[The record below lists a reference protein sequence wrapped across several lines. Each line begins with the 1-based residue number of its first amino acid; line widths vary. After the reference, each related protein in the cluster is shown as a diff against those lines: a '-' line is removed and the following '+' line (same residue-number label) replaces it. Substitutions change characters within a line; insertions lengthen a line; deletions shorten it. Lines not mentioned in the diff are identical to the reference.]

1 MKRTTIT
8 AVVVA
13 ALALCGL
20 VAVAVESR
28 NMSSRADVTQSR
40 LQVPGIWYP
49 ATHHAGP
56 STSLPLNAYPQS
68 NPFDRRGAWNYAPG
82 RPVAPASRNGK

>member
-8 AVVVA
+8 DAVVA
-13 ALALCGL
+13 GLALCGL

-28 NMSSRADVTQSR
+28 NVAGRADVSQSR

-49 ATHHAGP
+49 ATHQVGP
-56 STSLPLNAYPQS
+56 STPLPLNTYPQS
-68 NPFDRRGAWNYAPG
+68 NPWDRRGAWNFAPG